1 MSRPSWLRSRGRFA
15 LLTAIALALDSC
27 ALISSHY
34 LAADAPKSSDF
45 GRVVL
50 LPMNYDSSPR
60 PEFAAGVEQVGEQMR
75 RFLEASGYEVIM
87 PRMSDTLVLWKASSE
102 EVGGILQLDGKSL
115 DEERYE
121 SARSDLVRRMLDS
134 FPADGVVS
142 GSVMVREGRYRGL
155 TLRWDG
161 VTRPVPVNKERSVR
175 SGFNIRGKAE
185 GTSLRTTVFDRVGN
199 RIFERYVGLE
209 PLDGFKMGNLGYE
222 VRRRKDLFLD
232 EALLLEAIAI
242 SFQPWLVQPSKPE

>member
-60 PEFAAGVEQVGEQMR
+60 PEFAVGVEGVGEQMR
-75 RFLEASGYEVIM
+75 RFLEASGYEVIV
-87 PRMSDTLVLWKASSE
+87 PRMSDTLVLWKASSDG
-102 EVGGILQLDGKSL
+102 VGGILQPDGKSL

-121 SARSDLVRRMLDS
+121 RARSDLVRRMLDS
-134 FPADGVVS
+134 FPADGVFS
-142 GSVMVREGRYRGL
+142 GSVVVREGRYHGL
-155 TLRWDG
+155 SLHWDG
-161 VTRPVPVNKERSVR
+161 VRRKVPSQTQKTTRLI
-175 SGFNIRGKAE
+175 FYLRGKAE
-185 GTSLRTTVFDRVGN
+185 GTSLRTSVFDREGEL
-199 RIFERYVGLE
+199 IFERYVGLE
-209 PLDGFKMGNLGYE
+209 PIVGFEIIGSRFE
-222 VRRRKDLFLD
+222 WRPRRDLFQD
-232 EALLLEAIAI
+232 EALLREAIVA
-242 SFQPWLVQPSKPE
+242 SFQPWLVEPSKPK